1 MAAAGPPRPLR
12 CVFSK
17 GQSRGQ
23 RSQTSLGITQP
34 RHLPLGPVPCPCRI
48 PAPSCGFGGR
58 FCAGFSPGRCH
69 SALPPGSVP
78 SAPRL
83 PGAGRAPRRP
93 RIETVRSGSGPGAPR
108 AQGRPAN
115 GWPDPPRHPTDR
127 SCRCLSLSS
136 RRRPHGTGGTCAT
149 RRDQSADVLE
159 LGFGMGRAGLLVRAE
174 TGCGHA
180 AVSLKG
186 GGHAWA
192 GATGAPRSRL
202 VPQAALPRARPA
214 RSTHDTEPR
223 VRSRLSGRP
232 AGPRWQAGRTGPLL
246 LWSRCSFVL
255 PGTETFSD
263 HDAVTSGTVGGVTV
277 ICQMRPN
284 IAWPRGRGPRLLLPS
299 GAGPRSS
306 RPAGTVGQP
315 VAGSAEAP
323 APSRLRKLG
332 CSSGCSLCTEC
343 IGGMALGAQ
352 ELSYVGPETK
362 N

>member
-1 MAAAGPPRPLR
+1 MAPWWPQARQGAFA
-12 CVFSK
+12 VFSRK
-17 GQSRGQ
+17 DRVGAREAKPAWGSLSRG
-23 RSQTSLGITQP
+23 SCP
-34 RHLPLGPVPCPCRI
+34 WGPSRVPCRI

-136 RRRPHGTGGTCAT
+136 RGRPHGTGGTCAT

-174 TGCGHA
+174 TGCCHA

-192 GATGAPRSRL
+192 GATGAPPSRL
-202 VPQAALPRARPA
+202 LPRARPA
-214 RSTHDTEPR
+214 RSTHDTEP
-223 VRSRLSGRP
+223 
-232 AGPRWQAGRTGPLL
+232 
-246 LWSRCSFVL
+246 
-255 PGTETFSD
+255 
-263 HDAVTSGTVGGVTV
+263 
-277 ICQMRPN
+277 
-284 IAWPRGRGPRLLLPS
+284 
-299 GAGPRSS
+299 
-306 RPAGTVGQP
+306 
-315 VAGSAEAP
+315 
-323 APSRLRKLG
+323 
-332 CSSGCSLCTEC
+332 
-343 IGGMALGAQ
+343 
-352 ELSYVGPETK
+352 
-362 N
+362 